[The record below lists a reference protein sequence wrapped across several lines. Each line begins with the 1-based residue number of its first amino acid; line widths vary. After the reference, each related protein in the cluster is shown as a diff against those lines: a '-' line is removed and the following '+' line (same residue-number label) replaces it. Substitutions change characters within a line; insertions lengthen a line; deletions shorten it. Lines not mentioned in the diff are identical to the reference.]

1 MERRFFSFGVFFTV
15 LVSNRIYIFYFEDF
29 LCSVFSSFFF
39 HCVCECQ
46 NDEKIVENLHATTTT
61 NSKSRIIVLFW
72 YVPLFI
78 FYFLPFISFGELF
91 CSFAFIVF
99 SVSSSISFFF
109 LFWCLVLFYKTS
121 ANVETCIYS
130 FRLPLE
136 LTDYMHI
143 AIISSWN
150 SLQYHY
156 IYTSYTIQKAAASK
170 KNIVT

>member
-1 MERRFFSFGVFFTV
+1 MVGYDCFGAYVRNGMVYIKQKLLLWKGAFSLSVFFFTV

-109 LFWCLVLFYKTS
+109 SFLVFG
-121 ANVETCIYS
+121 
-130 FRLPLE
+130 
-136 LTDYMHI
+136 
-143 AIISSWN
+143 
-150 SLQYHY
+150 SLL
-156 IYTSYTIQKAAASK
+156 
-170 KNIVT
+170 